1 MVRTIQRARR
11 RSAGRIDDDAGFT
24 MVELV
29 VSIMIF
35 ALTIAAIAA
44 GMSTAFNLTRGNRG
58 RSVAANLAAQEMDTV
73 RSTSFANLAIGQLT
87 TTQTVSGVAYTV
99 ARQTEWVTQ
108 SGSSGSCGVPSGQ
121 QQLRYLSIVVTV
133 SWANMS
139 GVAPITSSTVLA
151 PPAGTGSIE
160 TAVLDRT
167 GAGVSNA
174 TVTLTNSDGNTS
186 TKTTASNGCALF
198 TSLQP
203 GAFSVAVTKTGYV
216 DTQGAAAPSQ
226 SVDVYSGGIY
236 GVQFDYDQ
244 AATINP
250 LTLQA
255 ISGSIPAAVQNAP
268 VTISNSGLAIG
279 KIVVAGSGLARGPF
293 SNLFPFTNGYEAWAG
308 NCNDADPGATA
319 LLVSMTPG
327 GTSSG
332 TISMPR
338 ITVQTRNLS
347 NLARPTVAITATHI
361 VDTGCAAGA
370 TYALGS
376 TNASGNLTTVAL
388 PFGLWTISAAGQSSP
403 TCTGG
408 TPSGLCK
415 VTLVGGGSGTGV
427 TPPTLTIKW

>member
-1 MVRTIQRARR
+1 MVRTIQLARR

-44 GMSTAFNLTRGNRG
+44 GMSTSFSLTRGNRS
-58 RSVAANLAAQEMDTV
+58 RSVAANLAAQEMDTI
-73 RSTSFANLAIGQLT
+73 RSTSFSNLAIGQLT

-99 ARQTEWVTQ
+99 TRQTQWVTQ
-108 SGSSGSCGVPSGQ
+108 SGTSGSCGVPSGQ
-121 QQLRYLSIVVTV
+121 QQLRYLSIVVNV
-133 SWANMS
+133 SWANMA
-139 GVAPITSSTVLA
+139 GVAPIASSTVLA

-167 GAGVSNA
+167 GGGVPNA
-174 TVTLTNSDGNTS
+174 NVALTDSGGNTS
-186 TKTTASNGCALF
+186 TKTTASDGCALF

-203 GAFSVAVTKTGYV
+203 GTFSVAVTKTGFV
-216 DTQGAAAPSQ
+216 DTQGVVAPSQ

-268 VTISNSGLAIG
+268 VTIANAGLTLG
-279 KIVVAGSGLARGPF
+279 KIVVAGSGLTRGPF

-319 LLVSMTPG
+319 LLVSVTPG
-327 GTSSG
+327 GTG
-332 TISMPR
+332 TGAISMPR
-338 ITVQTRNLS
+338 ITVQTRNAA
-347 NLARPTVAITATHI
+347 NAARVNVAITATH
-361 VDTGCAAGA
+361 VADTGCAAGA
-370 TYALGS
+370 TYALGT
-376 TNASGNLTTVAL
+376 TNSVTGNLTTVAL
-388 PFGLWTISAAGQSSP
+388 PYGLWTISAAGQVSP

-408 TPSGLCK
+408 TPVGQCK
-415 VTLVGGGSGTGV
+415 VTLVGGGSGATSV
-427 TPPTLTIKW
+427 PTLTIKW